1 MCWVN
6 FLASGTEL
14 YAVGFPCDKNA
25 VRFLEVSFVA
35 ERIFSHVLLRL
46 DKLKASFANPI
57 LDVPTTEPSNIQRY
71 PSYCRAN
78 IWPRTA
84 LPELEIGLKLLTLFV
99 QNRIVE
105 FHTEL
110 ELPSPN
116 AVENPCILGRTTV
129 VIGGEHAFV
138 KQLCRNSVIQSFTS
152 FGGNLYGLK
161 KYSTTLVR
169 VEFND
174 QSAQFEEV
182 IGGDL
187 FDEPSSRP
195 KWSGM
200 YAIGYITENCG
211 EILLVTKIY
220 FAKRHWQVENIRVF
234 RADLCARKWVE
245 MESIGERTIFLGSVG
260 GIFCINSN
268 NANVRNNCI
277 YFIEENDRNIYVFDL
292 EDMSVSIN
300 LPCPHLVEDDWNFR
314 QGSNLSFSFW
324 PTVMAN
330 RSSSG
335 VGKLW
340 QWLQSQELV
349 CEGPSVTM
357 SSGQAS

>member
-1 MCWVN
+1 MYNKYEKAHACKDGWMVLHDSDDTFDVILFN
-6 FLASGTEL
+6 V
-14 YAVGFPCDKNA
+14 Y
-25 VRFLEVSFVA
+25 
-35 ERIFSHVLLRL
+35 SHEKRQLP
-46 DKLKASFANPI
+46 KLKSVTHLAYLSSSPH
-57 LDVPTTEPSNIQRY
+57 DPSCY
-71 PSYCRAN
+71 
-78 IWPRTA
+78 
-84 LPELEIGLKLLTLFV
+84 
-99 QNRIVE
+99 
-105 FHTEL
+105 
-110 ELPSPN
+110 
-116 AVENPCILGRTTV
+116 V
-129 VIGGEHAFV
+129 VLIYKHGDFDMFFNFCKIGGEHAFV

-187 FDEPSSRP
+187 FSEPSSRP
-195 KWSGM
+195 KWSGL

-300 LPCPHLVEDDWNFR
+300 LPCPH
-314 QGSNLSFSFW
+314 
-324 PTVMAN
+324 
-330 RSSSG
+330 
-335 VGKLW
+335 VGKKKSLIP
-340 QWLQSQELV
+340 LLSQAALGV
-349 CEGPSVTM
+349 STGVRHWADPGDKNPTDCGV
-357 SSGQAS
+357 SSTISSIGDVRFDSTVSLPLFVFFAFRCVSSFAAGD